1 MRPRKMKL
9 NIELLK
15 DVTSPVPRTSQIGC
29 FDFVAT
35 VATKL
40 RHPRGFEPTRTIQ
53 RGSNME
59 AENDHLKLRR
69 VAAQPPQITK
79 RVHLRKKNKPACQ
92 LKGRVKKRPA
102 KI

>member
-1 MRPRKMKL
+1 MKL

-69 VAAQPPQITK
+69 VAAQLAQPPQITFK
-79 RVHLRKKNKPACQ
+79 GCSYAKKISQ
-92 LKGRVKKRPA
+92 LA
-102 KI
+102 S